1 MEMEV
6 GAADTSVDVIVEG
19 ENVERKGKQIL
30 CGGVGIGRKKGRGRN
45 PEIYW
50 KKHCTLSHQ
59 QHCEESIIIIMI
71 PLLRI
76 IYEGA

>member
-45 PEIYW
+45 PEIY
-50 KKHCTLSHQ
+50 
-59 QHCEESIIIIMI
+59 
-71 PLLRI
+71 
-76 IYEGA
+76 